1 MPTVRTLQTGT
12 VSVAEYRCGAGPA
25 PPAVVECHAA
35 WSISYVRR
43 GSFGCA
49 CGGRHFQLVPGSV
62 LLGRPGQEYRCTHDH
77 HDGGDDCLAF
87 FFAPE
92 ALDELRQRAAL
103 WHAGAAPP
111 LAALVT
117 LGELAQSVVVHQ
129 HEVGLD
135 EVGLALAARF
145 VDLLAGRTRQRARV
159 ATADHRRIVHSALWI
174 EAHSDQPIALDDMA
188 KAAGLS
194 AYHYLRVFSGVFEV
208 TPHQY
213 LVRTRLRKA
222 ARLLADGDRPITEV
236 ALDVGFADL
245 SNFVRSFGRAAGV
258 SPRAFRQ
265 AARGERK
272 ILQERLA
279 APP

>member
-1 MPTVRTLQTGT
+1 M
-12 VSVAEYRCGAGPA
+12 
-25 PPAVVECHAA
+25 
-35 WSISYVRR
+35 
-43 GSFGCA
+43 
-49 CGGRHFQLVPGSV
+49 
-62 LLGRPGQEYRCTHDH
+62 
-77 HDGGDDCLAF
+77 
-87 FFAPE
+87 
-92 ALDELRQRAAL
+92 
-103 WHAGAAPP
+103 
-111 LAALVT
+111 T

-222 ARLLADGDRPITEV
+222 ARLLAEGDRPITEV

-265 AARGERK
+265 VARGELGPGGAQQRPGRAGRAG
-272 ILQERLA
+272 LRERVEHVEQALA
-279 APP
+279 RPASAPARPALVRPLRPAIATRALETEDFGLVGVTADSPLDPDSRVLVRVHEGDAWSDWTPLAIHEDHAPDPGSAEAAGVR